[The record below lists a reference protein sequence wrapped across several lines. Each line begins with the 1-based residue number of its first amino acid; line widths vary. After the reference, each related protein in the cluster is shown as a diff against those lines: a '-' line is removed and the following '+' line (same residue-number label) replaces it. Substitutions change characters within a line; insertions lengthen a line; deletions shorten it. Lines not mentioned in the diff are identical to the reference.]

1 MLSGPE
7 LTGIGAF
14 LEEEGMDIFN
24 SVAVLGDCIWS
35 YINLEHL
42 SHTEPGPPPARL
54 EVQDRQCAIPCLNSK
69 IHYGSSLSL
78 LPHDQSHSSDLQ
90 QRIKGDCG
98 IQWNEDRIPLFF
110 LNIFPTLL
118 WPIAKTVEHSVK
130 QFHHPRHLPISHA
143 RTLKFIWNFIC
154 DRNLHFLGYLCIFA
168 HLPIN
173 YFPSWER
180 SCNISPEWLCP
191 LQAEHFKVSW
201 RCEYLLASSGT
212 HSHTLALERVFHQ
225 NYKLRQPWSFEVE
238 RTKLNH
244 CMPRVDWLGLTW
256 ILGAKPDPLH

>member
-1 MLSGPE
+1 MRTPTLGKLGGLRHSPKVLFCLQDSNLLISWGKVRVVISETMLSGPE

-143 RTLKFIWNFIC
+143 RTLKFI
-154 DRNLHFLGYLCIFA
+154 
-168 HLPIN
+168 
-173 YFPSWER
+173 
-180 SCNISPEWLCP
+180 
-191 LQAEHFKVSW
+191 
-201 RCEYLLASSGT
+201 
-212 HSHTLALERVFHQ
+212 
-225 NYKLRQPWSFEVE
+225 
-238 RTKLNH
+238 
-244 CMPRVDWLGLTW
+244 
-256 ILGAKPDPLH
+256 

>member
-168 HLPIN
+168 H
-173 YFPSWER
+173 YF
-180 SCNISPEWLCP
+180 IFLLICP
-191 LQAEHFKVSW
+191 LTTFHHEKEVVI
-201 RCEYLLASSGT
+201 Y
-212 HSHTLALERVFHQ
+212 HQ
-225 NYKLRQPWSFEVE
+225 NDCVFYKQSTSKSLGDVSICLRAQ
-238 RTKLNH
+238 
-244 CMPRVDWLGLTW
+244 GLT
-256 ILGAKPDPLH
+256 PTR